1 MTDIKW
7 LLFSLCLSLSTMA
20 SAQDS
25 YVPMQDVESFRQ
37 QLDKMA
43 NAVQT
48 IESDFIQE
56 KHLSVLSNEIISK
69 GSFCFRKENNIR
81 WEYTGPYQYLIIISG
96 EKIFLKDESGQQQYD
111 MESNKMFQEMN
122 RFISGCIQGDILK
135 DEADYRTEYLENEQE
150 YFVILEPNSRA
161 LHDMLNEVQ
170 IAFDRDDLTVN
181 RITMLEPG
189 GDYTRI
195 DFVNKVL
202 NTDIPLEKF
211 SFR

>member
-1 MTDIKW
+1 MIDIKW
-7 LLFSLCLSLSTMA
+7 LLLSLSLSMA
-20 SAQDS
+20 AMAQAQVGTS
-25 YVPMQDVESFRQ
+25 PMRDVEGFRQ
-37 QLDKMA
+37 QLDRMA

-56 KHLSVLSNEIISK
+56 KHLSVLSNRIISR
-69 GSFCFRKENNIR
+69 GAFSFRKENKIR
-81 WEYTGPYQYLIIISG
+81 WEYTEPYQYLIILNG
-96 EKIFLKDESGQQQYD
+96 EQIFIRDESGMKQY
-111 MESNKMFQEMN
+111 EIGSNRMFQEMN

-135 DEADYRTEYLENEQE
+135 DDADYRIEYRENERE
-150 YFVILEPNSRA
+150 YFVTLEPKSQA
-161 LHDMLNEVQ
+161 LYDMLNEVQ

-181 RITMLEPG
+181 RITMVEPG
-189 GDYTRI
+189 GDFTRI